1 MKKIFFT
8 VSLLFVSLCIVAQ
21 TDDDYLWYL
30 NKAKEQLSKGE
41 CEKAERNYRHYKEL
55 AHDSLPQLHRQIQEC
70 LRVQSQAS
78 QKIDT
83 QIVFVPVQ
91 VSTSEPKV
99 DSKEEPKKEN
109 KFKDFLKDRDNPYCK
124 AKRNRYIA
132 WSIAG
137 AGYPWNV
144 VTGIELRGGG
154 VLGLGGYA
162 DIGMDFSPITCAVH
176 YVDVYHNITG
186 EPFFEDRI
194 INTSFRYIGGVRL
207 FYKGIFISVSYGSVA
222 KVKAN
227 VSLEYDGDY
236 SRNYAKD
243 ARKIV
248 QNGHGPQVHVGYNL
262 VTPSAN
268 GFFLGISGG
277 LAYDVVN
284 KVVAPSV
291 NLKLGMSFEWKK
303 Y

>member
-8 VSLLFVSLCIVAQ
+8 VSLLLVSLCVVAQ
-21 TDDDYLWYL
+21 ADDDYSWYL

-70 LRVQSQAS
+70 IRVQAEAQHHV
-78 QKIDT
+78 DT
-83 QIVFVPVQ
+83 EIVFVPVPMP
-91 VSTSEPKV
+91 TSEPKV
-99 DSKEEPKKEN
+99 EIKEEAKKEN
-109 KFKDFLKDRDNPYCK
+109 KFKVFLKDRDNPYCK
-124 AKRNRYIA
+124 AERNRYIA
-132 WSIAG
+132 WAVAG

-144 VTGIELRGGG
+144 VSGVELRGGG
-154 VLGLGGYA
+154 ELGIGGYA

-194 INTSFRYIGGVRL
+194 IKTSFRYIGGVRL

-222 KVKAN
+222 KAKST

-236 SRNYAKD
+236 SKHYAKD

-291 NLKLGMSFEWKK
+291 NLKLGRSFEWKK

>member
-1 MKKIFFT
+1 MKKLLLIAG
-8 VSLLFVSLCIVAQ
+8 LLFVNLCVAAQ
-21 TDDDYLWYL
+21 EEEDYSWYL
-30 NKAKEQLSKGE
+30 NKAKEQLGRGE
-41 CEKAERNYRHYKEL
+41 CDKAQRNYKHYKEL
-55 AHDSLPQLHRQIQEC
+55 AHDSLPQLYRQIQEC
-70 LRVQSQAS
+70 IRVQTEARQ
-78 QKIDT
+78 QVDT
-83 QIVFVPVQ
+83 EIVFVPVQ
-91 VSTSEPKV
+91 VPTSEPKV
-99 DSKEEPKKEN
+99 ELNEEPKKKN
-109 KFKDFLKDRDNPYCK
+109 KFKDFLNDRDNPYCK
-124 AKRNRYIA
+124 AGRNRYVA
-132 WSIAG
+132 WAVAS

-144 VTGIELRGGG
+144 GTGIELRGGG
-154 VLGLGGYA
+154 VLGIGGYA

-194 INTSFRYIGGVRL
+194 IKTSFRYIGGVRL

-277 LAYDVVN
+277 LAYDVAN
-284 KVVAPSV
+284 KVVTPSV
-291 NLKLGMSFEWKK
+291 NLKMGMSFEWKK